1 MDAANTP
8 QPPMTRDE
16 FFSRL
21 ERRLSSLPRAE
32 RERVTEYYGEL
43 LCDGQESGRD
53 EAELLSGFGS
63 PEDIADKTLAE
74 YKKPGPG
81 AGITALKIVAMV
93 FGLPIAAAILIPLA
107 AAAAVLYLCVWILIL
122 CLYIIVLSFAL
133 CGLVGIIGAPLIL
146 MKNPLAALFQFGA
159 GLLFCG
165 LCLLTLAGS
174 IAATKGFFRA
184 SIKLFG
190 GIAAAF
196 RKRRVQHETI

>member
-1 MDAANTP
+1 
-8 QPPMTRDE
+8 
-16 FFSRL
+16 
-21 ERRLSSLPRAE
+21 
-32 RERVTEYYGEL
+32 
-43 LCDGQESGRD
+43 
-53 EAELLSGFGS
+53 
-63 PEDIADKTLAE
+63 
-74 YKKPGPG
+74 
-81 AGITALKIVAMV
+81 
-93 FGLPIAAAILIPLA
+93 
-107 AAAAVLYLCVWILIL
+107 
-122 CLYIIVLSFAL
+122 
-133 CGLVGIIGAPLIL
+133 